1 MIISFQINTE
11 KKNKSE
17 TKKYGNNN
25 KNEKWQKM
33 LLFVR

>member
-17 TKKYGNNN
+17 TKQNGNNN
-25 KNEKWQKM
+25 RNEKNDRKCY
-33 LLFVR
+33 FS